1 MTRQNW
7 FRYTGG
13 VVLLAMLGWAPADA
27 APAARAGRAQAGGD
41 VTYSL
46 RPDTD
51 GSFVLAASSSEVTM
65 RKAVYED
72 GHSVTVIERG
82 NDRVTISA
90 TGAGLLVSRNGRSAT
105 IGTDARGDEPWVRVR
120 ALLAGSPA
128 VRAFRTLSNALEN
141 VEADDPEQI
150 GVRVSGALVAQ
161 LDGDEAAVGRLS
173 RALRAR
179 HGGPLRQVRATATDC
194 WAIYQAGVMK
204 AAADLE
210 ACLNPIS
217 MWNPMR
223 NVCAFVWTLQ
233 VEGLWFA
240 YLSCCSVPLH

>member
-13 VVLLAMLGWAPADA
+13 AVLLAMLGGSAADA
-27 APAARAGRAQAGGD
+27 APAARAGKAQASAE

-51 GSFVLAASSSEVTM
+51 GSFVLAASSSDVTM
-65 RKAVYED
+65 RKSVFED
-72 GHSVTVIERG
+72 GHSLTVIEKG
-82 NDRVTISA
+82 NDRVKISA
-90 TGAGLLVSRNGRSAT
+90 THAGVVISRNGRSAT

-128 VRAFRTLSNALEN
+128 VRAFRTLTSALEG
-141 VEADDPEQI
+141 EDGKSAEQL
-150 GVRVSGALVAQ
+150 GVLVSGALVAQ
-161 LDGDEAAVGRLS
+161 LDGDPGAVGRLS

-179 HGGPLRQVRATATDC
+179 FGGPFRKVRGGTDC
-194 WAIYQAGVMK
+194 WAMYQAGVMK

-223 NVCAFVWTLQ
+223 NVCAFVWTIQ

-240 YLSCCSVPLH
+240 YLSCCSVPLK